1 MPHEISWY
9 QEKRIVLN
17 RLIGS
22 LDVEAGTQ
30 ASEATS
36 QFLNEGVAPVHL
48 IVDMTELKS
57 FPTNITKV
65 NTMNQYLKNPSLGWV
80 VVIGGNTLSQFLVNV
95 LSQVIRFRVAQR
107 PTLEQ
112 AVDFL
117 RAQDPSLAVQA
128 AVEK

>member
-9 QEKRIVLN
+9 QEKRIILN

-22 LDVEAGTQ
+22 LDLETGTK

-36 QFLNEGVAPVHL
+36 QFLNEGIAPVHL

-65 NTMNQYLKNPSLGWV
+65 NTMNQYLKNPALGWV
-80 VVIGGNTLSQFLVNV
+80 IVVGGNTLSQFLVNV

-107 PTLEQ
+107 PTLQQ

-117 RAQDPSLAVQA
+117 RAQDQSLAAQA
-128 AVEK
+128 TVET